1 MTELASRGPISR
13 DSPPATRA
21 SQPSGL
27 SRCNSQLAGDRIAG
41 AVAEAHYGGVPM
53 DIETKVFELQDERW
67 RPTSDAHPVAGP
79 RSGLFLFSL
88 AVALLLGG
96 CVGGRPLLRDG
107 KLKGWAWSR
116 GLIPP
121 PGSRSITIKDC
132 RLPHPRCTSVE
143 ARITVRQ
150 GNQEEGYPA
159 RLTSEGFQAV
169 HMRKIRKMKKEVEIA
184 VKITAVEGQ
193 DYCDPYLQGAAWT
206 YSGKLEETGRSQY
219 SVSFTQFKASSRGR

>member
-1 MTELASRGPISR
+1 MK
-13 DSPPATRA
+13 
-21 SQPSGL
+21 
-27 SRCNSQLAGDRIAG
+27 
-41 AVAEAHYGGVPM
+41 H
-53 DIETKVFELQDERW
+53 
-67 RPTSDAHPVAGP
+67 PTA

-88 AVALLLGG
+88 TVALLLGG

-107 KLKGWAWSR
+107 ETGKLEGWAWSP
-116 GLIPP
+116 GLVPSS
-121 PGSRSITIKDC
+121 GSRSITIKDC

-150 GNQEEGYPA
+150 GNQEEGYRA
-159 RLTSEGFQAV
+159 KLTSEGFQAV
-169 HMRKIRKMKKEVEIA
+169 HMRQIRKMKKEVEIA

-219 SVSFTQFKASSRGR
+219 SVSFTQFEASSHEERDEGREGLTPHPHS